1 MISTTP
7 RVNPSTLS
15 AISNYQEPIIMS
27 VFINKDSRV
36 IYQGFTGQHATFH
49 AEEAIKHGTN
59 IVGGVTPG
67 KGGATH
73 LERPVFDTVSD
84 AVARAGA
91 DVSGIFVPPQFAADA
106 ILEAIEAGIKT
117 IVVIADGIPVQD
129 MVRVKRYL
137 IGHDAMIFG
146 PNTAGVIT
154 PGECKVGIMPANIY
168 QPGRVG
174 VVSRSGTLNYEAVA
188 QMTTLGH
195 GQSTSVGIGGDP
207 INGAN
212 FVDVLRAFNEDPD
225 TEAVVLI
232 GEIGGTQEVDAAEWA
247 KENMDKPVIGFIA
260 GVSAPVGRR
269 MGHAGAII
277 SGEADTAEAKMNR
290 MEELGVHVVRNP
302 ANIGETVDKVLKRS

>member
-1 MISTTP
+1 
-7 RVNPSTLS
+7 
-15 AISNYQEPIIMS
+15 MS

-84 AVARAGA
+84 AVIRAGA

-129 MVRVKRYL
+129 MVRVKRY
-137 IGHDAMIFG
+137 IIDHDAIIFG

-154 PGECKVGIMPANIY
+154 PEECKVGIMPANIY
-168 QPGRVG
+168 HPGRVG

-188 QMTTLGH
+188 QMTALGH

-212 FVDVLRAFNEDPD
+212 FVDVLKAFNEDPD
-225 TEAVVLI
+225 TDAVVLI

-247 KENMDKPVIGFIA
+247 KANMDKPVIGFIA

-302 ANIGETVDKVLKRS
+302 ANIGKTVDSILKQ